1 MVPGQQ
7 NLYNNF
13 VIKTMQEKA
22 IILKNI
28 SKTFYLGRS
37 SSNTLRG
44 SLFSIFSSKRGKK
57 ALKAV
62 DGIDL
67 EVFKGETLGIIG
79 RNGSG
84 KSTLVRIMS
93 GAFVPDNGGE
103 VIRDG
108 TSMLLNLGVGM
119 SHELTARENIYV
131 SGSTLGLR
139 IKQIDALFSTII
151 DFAELEGFA
160 DTKIKYFSSG
170 MVQRLSFSIAVNV
183 RAEIMFLD
191 EVFAVGD
198 EVFRKKATAELEKS
212 WISGRTVILVSHSM
226 DNIRKYCQR
235 VLYLKKG
242 RIAFLGDPQKAIQLY
257 WDDNA

>member
-1 MVPGQQ
+1 
-7 NLYNNF
+7 
-13 VIKTMQEKA
+13 MQEKA
-22 IILKNI
+22 VVLKNI

-37 SSNTLRG
+37 GSNTLRDSVF
-44 SLFSIFSSKRGKK
+44 SLLRGKRGKK
-57 ALKAV
+57 ALKAI

-67 EVFKGETLGIIG
+67 EIFKGETLGIIG

-84 KSTLVRIMS
+84 KSTLIRIMS
-93 GAFVPDNGGE
+93 GAFVPDDGGE
-103 VIRDG
+103 VIRNG

-139 IKQIDALFSTII
+139 IKQIDTLFSTII

-212 WISGRTVILVSHSM
+212 WINGRTVILVSHSM
-226 DNIRKYCQR
+226 DNIRAYCNR
-235 VLYLKKG
+235 VVYMKNGKAAFIGDADAAIRLYY
-242 RIAFLGDPQKAIQLY
+242 A
-257 WDDNA
+257 DNASVETKAAS